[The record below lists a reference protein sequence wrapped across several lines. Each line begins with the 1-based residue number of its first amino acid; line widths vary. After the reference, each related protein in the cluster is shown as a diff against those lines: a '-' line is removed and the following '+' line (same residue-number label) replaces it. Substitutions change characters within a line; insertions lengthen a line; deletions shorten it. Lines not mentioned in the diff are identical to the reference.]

1 MVMQLLC
8 NLQTRHLFQIK
19 SRDQV
24 DDFTNR
30 LYLSRGVPSKS
41 LNFLPYQEVEKME
54 APDFFPWQ
62 TWSENHKWH

>member
-24 DDFTNR
+24 DDVTNR
-30 LYLSRGVPSKS
+30 LYLSRGVQSKS

-54 APDFFPWQ
+54 APDFFP
-62 TWSENHKWH
+62 

>member
-30 LYLSRGVPSKS
+30 LYLSRGVQSKS

-54 APDFFPWQ
+54 APDFFP
-62 TWSENHKWH
+62 